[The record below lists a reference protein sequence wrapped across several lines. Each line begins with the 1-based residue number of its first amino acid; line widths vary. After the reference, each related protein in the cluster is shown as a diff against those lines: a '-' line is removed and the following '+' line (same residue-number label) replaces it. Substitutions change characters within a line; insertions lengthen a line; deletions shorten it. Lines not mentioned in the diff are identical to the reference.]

1 MPDKRKNGDTQEPD
15 QSQETC
21 TKKAKSKAGASKEKP
36 FVPTLR
42 SGGWAILV
50 ALHMADGK
58 SLSKRDLIM
67 AAQPLC
73 DSSFTVPSDLNRFYT
88 AWSSAKMLI
97 DKGLLY
103 KSNLPPKYCLSD
115 EGITVA
121 RSLLDAQRSMSSMS
135 GAGVGGTTSVVAS
148 SSQPRKPKVLR
159 TASSEKIAT
168 NTATRSVLSPLPAA
182 ALTKFPILESSMPF
196 INVEIPI
203 GPSVKGHVQVAE
215 IIEPGEYQVEL
226 ILDNREIIRQIER
239 DLIETACRD
248 AKIKLNI
255 RPLEVGDAMWIARDK
270 LGGEYVLDFIME
282 RKRLDDLAASIKDGR
297 FQEQKFRLK
306 KSGLRHVI
314 YLIEDFNAYHVSQ
327 FLEAIQT
334 SIIGLQITDGFFV
347 KRVPTFA
354 MFVKYLVLLTKR
366 IEDTYIGEHLHVIQE
381 PQMLGSTL
389 KDVMGQLDPNTSHV
403 VEYSQFAPLMSKST
417 MLTVGDV
424 FIKMLMK
431 IRGISG
437 EKALEIQRIFKTPRG
452 LINAYIGLGETEA
465 KVLVMSRCAGYGR
478 KKIGPALSEKI
489 WHVWAS

>member
-1 MPDKRKNGDTQEPD
+1 MPDKRRNGDAQEPD
-15 QSQETC
+15 HSQETS
-21 TKKAKSKAGASKEKP
+21 TKKAKSKAGASKDKP

-50 ALHMADGK
+50 ALHKADGK

-73 DSSFTVPSDLNRFYT
+73 DSSFTLPSDLNRFYT
-88 AWSSAKMLI
+88 AWSSAKTLI

-115 EGITVA
+115 EGMKVA
-121 RSLLDAQRSMSSMS
+121 RSLLDAQQSLASVS
-135 GAGVGGTTSVVAS
+135 GGATTTTTNVVAS
-148 SSQPRKPKVLR
+148 SSQPRKPKVSHK
-159 TASSEKIAT
+159 ASTHKIAT
-168 NTATRSVLSPLPAA
+168 NITTRSVLPPPPAA
-182 ALTKFPILESSMPF
+182 AVTKIPITESSTPF
-196 INVEIPI
+196 IAVEGPI
-203 GPSVKGHVQVAE
+203 APSINEHVQLAE
-215 IIEPGEYQVEL
+215 TIESGEYQVEL
-226 ILDNREIIRQIER
+226 VLDNREMIRQTER
-239 DLIETACRD
+239 DLIERACRE
-248 AKIKLNI
+248 AEIKLNI
-255 RPLEVGDAMWIARDK
+255 RPLDVGDAMWIARDT
-270 LGGEYVLDFIME
+270 LGGEYVLDYIME

-306 KSGLRHVI
+306 KSGLRHVV
-314 YLIEDFNAYHVSQ
+314 YLIEDFNSYHVSQ

-366 IEDTYIGEHLHVIQE
+366 IEDAYIGKRLHVIQE
-381 PQMLGSTL
+381 PQLLGSTL
-389 KDVMGQLDPNTSHV
+389 KDVMGQLDPNSSHV

-417 MLTVGDV
+417 TLTVGDV

-437 EKALEIQRIFKTPRG
+437 EKALEIQRMFQTPRG
-452 LINAYIGLGETEA
+452 LIDAYVGLGETEG

-478 KKIGPALSEKI
+478 KRIGPALSEKI
-489 WHVWAS
+489 WHVWAL